1 MTRLEAVPDRPFQ
14 APDMRAVP
22 LEIVHADGCLVVV
35 DKPAG
40 LLAVPGRGPD
50 RQDSVTTRIRAR
62 FPEARGP
69 LTVHRLD
76 MDTSGLMLVAL
87 TTQAQRSLSMAFEAR
102 DIDKRYVALLEGR
115 LDDAGGELQLATRLD
130 PSDRPRQV
138 VDPVRGRIGRTRWRR
153 LGFESGSAGRWATR
167 VDFEPL
173 TGRTHQ
179 LRLHAAHPAGLGRPI
194 LGDRLYGDPASAPRL
209 MLHATALAFD
219 HPERGERMH
228 LVSPC
233 PF

>member
-1 MTRLEAVPDRPFQ
+1 MSPPATGRCQPFEP
-14 APDMRAVP
+14 PDMRSVP
-22 LEIVHADGCLVVV
+22 LAIVHAEACLVVV

-50 RQDSVTTRIRAR
+50 RQDSVTERIRTG

-87 TTQAQRSLSMAFEAR
+87 TPQAQRRLSMAFEAR
-102 DIDKRYVALLEGR
+102 RVDKRYVALLDG
-115 LDDAGGELQLATRLD
+115 DVVGDAGELRLATRLD
-130 PSDRPRQV
+130 LENRPLQV
-138 VDPVRGRIGRTRWRR
+138 VDPVRGRLGHTRWQR
-153 LGFESGSAGRWATR
+153 LGVEVGPEGRSACRIR
-167 VDFEPL
+167 FEPL

-179 LRLHAAHPAGLGRPI
+179 LRLHAAHRAGLGRPI
-194 LGDRLYGDPASAPRL
+194 LGDRLYGDPGSAPRL
-209 MLHATALAFD
+209 MLHATRLAFE
-219 HPERGERMH
+219 HPEHGQRME
-228 LVSPC
+228 LTSPC